1 MKKIIPSVFFSIL
14 ILLSSVQ
21 TVKAQS
27 KVTPVSSL
35 QLNLL
40 INRLHGAEARLD
52 RIGQKIA
59 SRLGKM
65 KESKLNVAKLDSAY
79 ASIVEQLLQLKKKSA
94 QLETTSATWLNSPD
108 STQDYK
114 LFRQELLDINT
125 SLKTIL
131 NSEKNLIGQMKRYV
145 VPTSKATVTLKSMQ

>member
-1 MKKIIPSVFFSIL
+1 
-14 ILLSSVQ
+14 
-21 TVKAQS
+21 
-27 KVTPVSSL
+27 
-35 QLNLL
+35 
-40 INRLHGAEARLD
+40 
-52 RIGQKIA
+52 
-59 SRLGKM
+59 M

-131 NSEKNLIGQMKRYV
+131 TSEKNLIGQMKRYV